1 MSRYFSFIVVVM
13 LLFSSC
19 SAKERYIKSESVL
32 KKLPKENLDF
42 YYLAGLDCE
51 YNRDFL
57 CSKEMFTRLYT
68 LTKQDVFLKKAVRFA
83 IIEGDYKLFEKNLKE
98 IEKLAKKDSEIASY
112 LVPYYVRVGERKR
125 AENITKTLY
134 KNDKSEKNLELLV
147 AMYIDSKE
155 YKKAEELLNRYID
168 KNGCDTKLCGEL
180 LLIKTKQKDVDGSIK
195 VLQKLY
201 ESTKNRTFQNEII
214 KLYLLKG
221 DMKELE
227 SYFAFSDAP
236 KEILI
241 DIYASKKMY
250 KKAEK
255 LAFSEYQKT
264 KNPLLLANSAI
275 YLYEGSY
282 KENHKVLKEVIRRF
296 KKSVDTLNDPTFY
309 NYLGYLLIDHDIDI
323 KEGLKYVK
331 KALKL
336 EPKNEYYLDSLAWGY
351 FKEGRCKEAYEILKK
366 LKDKE
371 QVEIKEHLKKVKECL
386 KR

>member
-1 MSRYFSFIVVVM
+1 MSGYFSFIVAVM

-19 SAKERYIKSESVL
+19 SAKESYIKSESVVR
-32 KKLPKENLDF
+32 KLPKENLDF

-57 CSKEMFTRLYT
+57 CSKEMFTKLYK
-68 LTKQDVFLKKAVRFA
+68 LTKQDIFLKKVVRFSV
-83 IIEGDYKLFEKNLKE
+83 ILGDYSSFKIWLKE
-98 IEKLAKKDSEIASY
+98 IKKLSKKDNEIASY
-112 LVPYYVRVGERKR
+112 LVPYYIRIGQKKK
-125 AENITKTLY
+125 AEQIVKKLY
-134 KNDKSEKNLELLV
+134 SKDKNKKNLELLV

-155 YKKAEELLNRYID
+155 YKKAQNLLERYID
-168 KNGCDTKLCGEL
+168 ENGCDIRLCGEL
-180 LLIKTKQKDVDGSIK
+180 LLIKTSQKDFDGSIK

-201 ESTKNRTFQNEII
+201 DMTKNRNFQNEII

-255 LAFSEYQKT
+255 LAFKEYQKT
-264 KNPLLLANSAI
+264 KNPLFLANSAI

-296 KKSVDTLNDPTFY
+296 KKSVDTLNDPVFY

-351 FKEGRCKEAYEILKK
+351 YKEGRCKEAYEILKK

-371 QVEIKEHLKKVKECL
+371 QVDIKKHIKKVKECL

>member
-83 IIEGDYKLFEKNLKE
+83 IIEGDYKLFEKNLKA

-168 KNGCDTKLCGEL
+168 KNGCETKLCGEL

-371 QVEIKEHLKKVKECL
+371 QVEIKEHLKKAKECL